1 MPSTCPKQQSA
12 TVANGQQRSLTEG
25 AELGPRPIASSLT
38 LLPKLAVELMEV
50 IALAQA
56 GRIQPE
62 VERFPLEEAH
72 SAYRRMRDGQLRGR
86 AVITPSAA

>member
-1 MPSTCPKQQSA
+1 M
-12 TVANGQQRSLTEG
+12 
-25 AELGPRPIASSLT
+25 
-38 LLPKLAVELMEV
+38 LPKLAVELMEV

-56 GRIQPE
+56 GRSQPE

-72 SAYRRMRDGQLRGR
+72 SAYRRMHDGQLRGR